1 MARTVFS
8 KHGERVRL
16 DGIPTGPPGGITKE
30 KARKRFEAL
39 GAELFDLQD
48 ALWGAKV
55 NSVMVVLQGRD
66 SAGKDGA
73 IKHVAGCLNP
83 RGVSV
88 VSFGVPTDEERAHDF
103 LWRVHRHA
111 PRLGEFA
118 IFNRSHY
125 EDVLVVRVHGL
136 VPRRLWKERYGH
148 IADFEELLAEHGTIV
163 LKYFLHISKK
173 EQKKRLLE
181 RESDPKAAWK
191 LNANDWKEREHW
203 DDYTEA
209 YEDAISKTAA
219 PHAPWTVV
227 PADAKWYRN
236 LVIAESIVEALRA
249 RRADWKKTLDET
261 ARKRRAELAALRSEA
276 RSAGLARAAERSS
289 SRSTPRRR

>member
-1 MARTVFS
+1 MAQTVFS
-8 KHGERVRL
+8 RHGQKVRL
-16 DGIPTGPPGGITKE
+16 DKIPTDPPAAITKQT
-30 KARKRFEAL
+30 ARKRFAAL
-39 GAELFDLQD
+39 GTELFELQD
-48 ALWGAKV
+48 GMWGAKV

-88 VSFGVPTDEERAHDF
+88 VSFGVPTEEERAHDF
-103 LWRVHRHA
+103 LWRIHRHA

-125 EDVLVVRVHGL
+125 EDVLVVRVHEL
-136 VPRRLWKERYGH
+136 VPRSLWRERYDH

-191 LNANDWKEREHW
+191 LNANDWKEREYW
-203 DDYTEA
+203 DEYTEA

-236 LVIAESIVEALRA
+236 LVIAESVVEALRG
-249 RRADWKKTLDET
+249 RRADWKKTLDAM
-261 ARKRRAELAALRSEA
+261 ARKRRAELAGYRAQQA
-276 RSAGLARAAERSS
+276 RG
-289 SRSTPRRR
+289 

>member
-1 MARTVFS
+1 LRKDVFDRPGA
-8 KHGERVRL
+8 KVRL
-16 DGIPTGPPGGITKE
+16 ERISPDPPRGITKE
-30 KARKRFEAL
+30 KARSRFVEL
-39 GAELFDLQD
+39 GEELFALQD
-48 ALWGAKV
+48 AMWGAKL
-55 NSVMVVLQGRD
+55 SSALVVLQGRD

-88 VSFGVPTDEERAHDF
+88 VSFGVPTAEEREHDF

-125 EDVLVVRVHGL
+125 EDVLVVRVHDL
-136 VPRRLWKERYGH
+136 APRKLWTERYAH

-173 EQKKRLLE
+173 EQKERLLQRE
-181 RESDPKAAWK
+181 RDPRTAWK
-191 LNANDWKEREHW
+191 LNVNDWKERDYW

-227 PADAKWYRN
+227 PANAKWYRN
-236 LVIAESIVEALRA
+236 LVIAESIVDALRKHRPA
-249 RRADWKKTLDET
+249 WKKALDEVG
-261 ARKRRAELAALRSEA
+261 RKRRTELAA
-276 RSAGLARAAERSS
+276 
-289 SRSTPRRR
+289 SRTEL